1 MKSKALVQSLPIVL
15 QAHLRPKYFH
25 LNKQLYSL
33 KIKCQVVLVVG
44 ILRLVSWMES
54 CEHAQPAENSLK
66 FTRGLGQ
73 KSHLAYLLQHRLRS
87 YYLASSSTQI
97 VTCRIVG
104 ILTLEVGQ
112 TLKVQAN
119 FKHFIKPRFN
129 APFPGNL

>member
-66 FTRGLGQ
+66 FNPGFGPEIPLSIPAASVTELLPREQFYPNRHVSHCRYLNFRGG
-73 KSHLAYLLQHRLRS
+73 SNFE
-87 YYLASSSTQI
+87 SSSQFQAFY
-97 VTCRIVG
+97 
-104 ILTLEVGQ
+104 Q
-112 TLKVQAN
+112 TAFQCS
-119 FKHFIKPRFN
+119 IS
-129 APFPGNL
+129 G